1 MSDLKNHT
9 TQELINELSK
19 RHYITF
25 IPTPASKNRVE
36 VVVEDCHKKF
46 KKTMPDGSPYVTNST
61 YDEFHYNCKGV
72 IVIENDT

>member
-19 RHYITF
+19 REHITF
-25 IPTPASKNRVE
+25 IPTPINKNKVE
-36 VVVEDCHKKF
+36 VYVEDCLHKFPKH
-46 KKTMPDGSPYVTNST
+46 MPNRHPYVTNCT

-72 IVIENDT
+72 LVIEHDA